1 MFLRTLQCNH
11 TNRRYP
17 DKNEANFEIS
27 QSQVEISTMKLRIIL
42 YSEPVQNL
50 LRTILILKDINT
62 ESWSLCKSSWIM
74 FWLLLGWLRL
84 KAGSKEIWTIRTIK
98 RRRPVTNDCFN
109 YSKKSWVFFCCV
121 NHLSGT
127 PRKQMFTW
135 TWWISIRLFV
145 SVFHW
150 VRCSVWGNHRLV
162 CFEDFFWSFFI
173 FVTCKNKAMSASFPR
188 QKFH

>member
-17 DKNEANFEIS
+17 DKYEANFEIS
-27 QSQVEISTMKLRIIL
+27 QSQVEISTMKLRAIL

-50 LRTILILKDINT
+50 LRTIFLKDINT

-74 FWLLLGWLRL
+74 FWLLLGWPRL
-84 KAGSKEIWTIRTIK
+84 KASSKEIWTIRTIT

-109 YSKKSWVFFCCV
+109 YSKKSLGFFCCV

-127 PRKQMFTW
+127 PSKETEVHLNMFKR
-135 TWWISIRLFV
+135 WWFVIGGFRSVCLF
-145 SVFHW
+145 
-150 VRCSVWGNHRLV
+150 L
-162 CFEDFFWSFFI
+162 CFIW
-173 FVTCKNKAMSASFPR
+173 FVAQFGEIID
-188 QKFH
+188 